1 MKSLRI
7 GPSMSSI
14 LLAMMLYFPLCAEA
28 QSGLEGVW
36 NTGEDNSKVEIFEQ
50 DGEYFGKLISSDNP
64 KAKMGTEILRNF
76 SQVNGIWQGTIYA
89 VKRDKLYKASITPA
103 GDTLKIAVSA
113 GMVTQKLS
121 WTKTTP

>member
-1 MKSLRI
+1 MKSLRT

-28 QSGLEGVW
+28 QSDLEGVW
-36 NTGEDNSKVEIFEQ
+36 QTGEDNSKVEVFEQ

-64 KAKMGTEILRNF
+64 KAKIGTEILRNF
-76 SQVNGIWQGTIYA
+76 SQVNGVWQGTLYA
-89 VKRDKLYKASITPA
+89 VKRDKLYKASIAPSP
-103 GDTLKIAVSA
+103 DTLNITVSA
-113 GMVTQKLS
+113 GMLTQKLS